1 MRRRPPRPTRTYP
14 LFPYTPL
21 FRSRLSLSRA
31 RPGSGPAPAFQAAF
45 RRSRCLARLRL
56 PVEQLLFHLAS
67 TGRGGYQGYN
77 DQPVRRFRAMNE
89 EIFNME
95 LRKFLKKVGVTSQ
108 REIETA
114 VRNALE
120 SGTQLGR
127 AWCRDRVCHNV

>member
-1 MRRRPPRPTRTYP
+1 MRISDWSSDGALPICLHGRKFRAVAASVSWSASPPRWP
-14 LFPYTPL
+14 
-21 FRSRLSLSRA
+21 RLSLSRA

-95 LRKFLKKVGVTSQ
+95 LRKFLKTVGVTSQ
-108 REIETA
+108 RTERKRT
-114 VRNALE
+114 RLN
-120 SGTQLGR
+120 SS
-127 AWCRDRVCHNV
+127 H